1 MDATGTCKPEAEVPL
16 PPDKIDRLGRVVL
29 ESEYQCERFMNNL
42 VLTATGSHL
51 WLDGA
56 NTVFSALGTAF
67 TPISTI
73 HALTA
78 ATTVSSGLR
87 ANIDSDVFAKA
98 AVGAYAQAIRAGYY
112 ADIQQYMN
120 RLDGLKPSEVNY
132 SVEVGRISAIHRG
145 CSLGSAQDAISTTLR
160 APDAAP
166 DTSKTQASK
175 PPAGT
180 NPPLT
185 TGMHA
190 PAAAATSGG
199 RGTQGQMIIP
209 GHQIR

>member
-56 NTVFSALGTAF
+56 TTVFSALGTAF

-87 ANIDSDVFAKA
+87 ANIDSDVF
-98 AVGAYAQAIRAGYY
+98 
-112 ADIQQYMN
+112 N
-120 RLDGLKPSEVNY
+120 RLDGLKPSEVNF

-190 PAAAATSGG
+190 PAAAATSGDRKSTRLNSSHG
-199 RGTQGQMIIP
+199 
-209 GHQIR
+209 